1 MIKRKILNPILI
13 SVILI
18 IIIFLLMSYLGYFK
32 GQNANVSRL
41 YYADNISSAHAE
53 LIKRFN
59 LKYKGQI
66 EVIPIN
72 LPFSKF
78 STNERKELLARSLRS
93 KSDLI
98 DVFAVDLIWAP
109 RFAKWCLPLDLY
121 FDSKYL
127 KQIVP
132 NALQSCYYEGQL
144 VAMPLYTDIGL
155 LYYREDL
162 IKKFPNYRELEEKLK
177 KSITWEELLSL
188 GQRASNLR
196 DPFYIY
202 QAKNYEGLVCNF
214 FELLACQSG
223 SILKGDSI
231 ELNTPEA
238 HKAVQF
244 LVDLV
249 NKYKLSPPV
258 VTTFDEY
265 QSYIYTLDNDA
276 VFLRGWPGFSMHYL
290 NAVRDTSKFKF
301 IKTAAIPHF
310 KGTKPSAVL
319 GGWNLMISKH
329 STKKWDAIKFLYF
342 ALEEENQKMLYL
354 EGGYTPVN
362 IAVYQDSQFINNHK
376 ELAYYKELMKDGFH
390 RPYMADY
397 TKISDIISYYV
408 HLAIKNQISTTE
420 ALKKATRL
428 INSNKFV
435 IN

>member
-196 DPFYIY
+196 DPSYENMLICCSIRDLSVTFS
-202 QAKNYEGLVCNF
+202 NYW
-214 FELLACQSG
+214 
-223 SILKGDSI
+223 
-231 ELNTPEA
+231 
-238 HKAVQF
+238 H
-244 LVDLV
+244 V
-249 NKYKLSPPV
+249 NPV
-258 VTTFDEY
+258 
-265 QSYIYTLDNDA
+265 L
-276 VFLRGWPGFSMHYL
+276 FS
-290 NAVRDTSKFKF
+290 
-301 IKTAAIPHF
+301 
-310 KGTKPSAVL
+310 
-319 GGWNLMISKH
+319 
-329 STKKWDAIKFLYF
+329 
-342 ALEEENQKMLYL
+342 
-354 EGGYTPVN
+354 
-362 IAVYQDSQFINNHK
+362 
-376 ELAYYKELMKDGFH
+376 
-390 RPYMADY
+390 
-397 TKISDIISYYV
+397 
-408 HLAIKNQISTTE
+408 
-420 ALKKATRL
+420 KATQL
-428 INSNKFV
+428 N
-435 IN
+435 

>member
-1 MIKRKILNPILI
+1 
-13 SVILI
+13 
-18 IIIFLLMSYLGYFK
+18 MSYLGYFK

-290 NAVRDTSKFKF
+290 NAVRDTAKFKF
-301 IKTAAIPHF
+301 IITVFYTNNSHF
-310 KGTKPSAVL
+310 
-319 GGWNLMISKH
+319 H
-329 STKKWDAIKFLYF
+329 SNIFLF
-342 ALEEENQKMLYL
+342 
-354 EGGYTPVN
+354 
-362 IAVYQDSQFINNHK
+362 
-376 ELAYYKELMKDGFH
+376 
-390 RPYMADY
+390 
-397 TKISDIISYYV
+397 
-408 HLAIKNQISTTE
+408 
-420 ALKKATRL
+420 
-428 INSNKFV
+428 
-435 IN
+435 